1 MMPTVGQDRFLA
13 IWVGDEGQG
22 FKGKHET
29 ESLNT
34 GVAAPRINSET
45 TS

>member
-1 MMPTVGQDRFLA
+1 MIPTVGQDK
-13 IWVGDEGQG
+13 IVGDEGQG
-22 FKGKHET
+22 FRGKHET